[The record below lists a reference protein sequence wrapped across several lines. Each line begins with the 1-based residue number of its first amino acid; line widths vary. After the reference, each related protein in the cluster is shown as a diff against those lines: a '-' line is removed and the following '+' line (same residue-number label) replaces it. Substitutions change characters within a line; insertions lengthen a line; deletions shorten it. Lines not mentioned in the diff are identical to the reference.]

1 MKLQQ
6 RLSLYSVVIF
16 TMITIGFSVVIY
28 FSYQRQM
35 IAKEQK
41 SLSSKA
47 LLIAIY
53 YLEQDELSLAEH
65 SQIKRQVEREISMS
79 DVVLIDSLND
89 LVRGDMRSVTALS
102 ENFVERVRKEGT
114 AFLNSDNNF
123 YYGIYY
129 EDNQGDFVVISR
141 ESKEEFNEQMQ
152 SLLHVLLGAFLFGV
166 VVIYLFS
173 NYLGRFAY
181 RPIVDVI
188 KQIGKRDSD
197 NFNQPLSISKAYTE
211 IQDLVETYNHFVDR
225 IAETFKV
232 QKNFIDYVSHELR
245 TPIAA
250 LLGTL
255 EVTQSKQRSEKEY
268 KEVITLLKGYAFD
281 LQEALEQMMLLSG
294 AKTSFDFERIR
305 IDEIIWQLV
314 EDMTIYH
321 QAKIEVNLAVDDP
334 AYLELEGN
342 DKLLELALRN
352 LLSNAI
358 KYSDNQL
365 VKIDLAIQNSK
376 LELSIQDKGIGII
389 AEDIPQITQNF
400 YRGTNASSYQGKGV
414 GLSIANIIFNM
425 HQVRMSIYSGIQG
438 TNIILRF

>member
-16 TMITIGFSVVIY
+16 TMITVGFSVVIY

-35 IAKEQK
+35 ISKEQK

-79 DVVLIDSLND
+79 DVVLIDSLNE
-89 LVRGDMRSVTALS
+89 LVRGNMRSVTALS
-102 ENFVERVRKEGT
+102 ENFVERVRKEGS

-152 SLLHVLLGAFLFGV
+152 SLLQVLLGAFLFGV

-188 KQIGKRDSD
+188 QQIGKRDSR
-197 NFNQPLSISKAYTE
+197 NFNQPLSISNAYAE
-211 IQDLVETYNHFVDR
+211 IQDLVKTYNHFVDR

-255 EVTQSKQRSEKEY
+255 EVTQNKERSEKEY
-268 KEVITLLKGYAFD
+268 KEVIVLLKGYAFD

-321 QAKIEVNLAVDDP
+321 QAQIEVNLQVDDP
-334 AYLELEGN
+334 TYLELEGN

-352 LLSNAI
+352 LLSNAV

-365 VKIDLAIQNSK
+365 VKIELTVENSK
-376 LELSIQDKGIGII
+376 LELSIQDKGIGIL

-400 YRGTNASSYQGKGV
+400 YRGTNASNYQGKGV

-425 HQVRMSIYSGIQG
+425 HQVKMSIYSGNQG
-438 TNIILRF
+438 TNITLRF

>member
-16 TMITIGFSVVIY
+16 TMITVGFSVVIY

-35 IAKEQK
+35 ISKEQK

-79 DVVLIDSLND
+79 DVVLIDSLNE
-89 LVRGDMRSVTALS
+89 LVRGNMRSVTALS
-102 ENFVERVRKEGT
+102 ENFVERVRKEGS

-152 SLLHVLLGAFLFGV
+152 SLLQVLLGAFLFGV

-188 KQIGKRDSD
+188 QQIGKRDSR
-197 NFNQPLSISKAYTE
+197 NFNQPLSISKAYAE
-211 IQDLVETYNHFVDR
+211 IQDLVKTYNHFVDR

-255 EVTQSKQRSEKEY
+255 EVTQNKERSEKEY
-268 KEVITLLKGYAFD
+268 KEVIVLLKGYAFD

-321 QAKIEVNLAVDDP
+321 QAQIEVNLQVDDP
-334 AYLELEGN
+334 TYLELEGN

-352 LLSNAI
+352 LLSNAV

-365 VKIDLAIQNSK
+365 VKIELTVENSK
-376 LELSIQDKGIGII
+376 LELSIQDKGIGIL

-400 YRGTNASSYQGKGV
+400 YRGTNASNYQGKGV

-425 HQVRMSIYSGIQG
+425 HQVKMSIYSGNQG